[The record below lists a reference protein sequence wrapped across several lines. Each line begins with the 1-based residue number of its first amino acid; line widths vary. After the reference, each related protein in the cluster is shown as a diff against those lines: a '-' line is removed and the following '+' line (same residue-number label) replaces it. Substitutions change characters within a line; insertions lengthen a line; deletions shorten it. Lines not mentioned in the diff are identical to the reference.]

1 MWTQILVY
9 VLLTLFALCYAAMG
23 SYIADIFGDGKSI
36 FKKYLIGLFWP
47 IILFA
52 VILIFG
58 VIFIIVFIAIIV
70 FILILLFNICK
81 SLIKGEKIDWDKPI
95 F

>member
-1 MWTQILVY
+1 MWTQILAY
-9 VLLTLFALCYAAMG
+9 VLLTLSVLLYAAAG
-23 SYIADIFGDGKSI
+23 YCATDIFGDGKSK

-47 IILFA
+47 VVIGFM
-52 VILIFG
+52 ILILG
-58 VIFIIVFIAIIV
+58 ALLVVV
-70 FILILLFNICK
+70 FILSILFVFAVMFNICR

>member
-1 MWTQILVY
+1 MWTQILLY
-9 VLLTLFALCYAAMG
+9 VLLTVFVLCYAVTG
-23 SYIADIFGDGKSI
+23 YYFADLFGDGKSK

-47 IILFA
+47 VIIAFVMLIFSALFVAAFILVILFVFA
-52 VILIFG
+52 VM
-58 VIFIIVFIAIIV
+58 
-70 FILILLFNICK
+70 FNICR